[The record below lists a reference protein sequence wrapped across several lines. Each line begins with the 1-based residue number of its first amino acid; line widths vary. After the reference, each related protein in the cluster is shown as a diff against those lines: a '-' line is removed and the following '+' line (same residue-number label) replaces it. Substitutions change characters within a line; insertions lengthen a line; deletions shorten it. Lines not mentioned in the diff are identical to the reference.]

1 MIENEQ
7 VGLLLVDCNNLG
19 KNTTLAVRLHVKMN
33 TYLAAILGRGLVGSN
48 RPLRAC
54 TSQSTVFLEYA
65 PGHGIPDITSK
76 LCLFS

>member
-54 TSQSTVFLEYA
+54 TS
-65 PGHGIPDITSK
+65 
-76 LCLFS
+76 